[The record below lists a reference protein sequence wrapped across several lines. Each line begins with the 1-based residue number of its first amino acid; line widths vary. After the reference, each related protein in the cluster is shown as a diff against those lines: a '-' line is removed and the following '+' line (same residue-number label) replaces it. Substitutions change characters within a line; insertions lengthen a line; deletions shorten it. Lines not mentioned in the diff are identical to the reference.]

1 MDVVAVH
8 VKQKKGVTRN
18 WTFSNSVRFLVVSSV
33 FAARI
38 ICNIM
43 PFISYYLI
51 TLESR
56 FSIFSCYSSF
66 SNHKMDIAFDVA
78 SPLSANKNGA

>member
-18 WTFSNSVRFLVVSSV
+18 WTLSNSVRFLVVSPV
-33 FAARI
+33 LAASFVTL
-38 ICNIM
+38 CHL
-43 PFISYYLI
+43 SYYLI